1 MAVEDRSISFFA
13 QRTGPLCRSHVGR
26 RTEATRMNSDRE
38 RRDFLRLMGIGG
50 RVPMKHASVSG
61 GVKSLAMAAT
71 LGIAACAAQSGPG
84 PQPPAGGA
92 MMGATAACPVRPVS
106 GCPAAAPSFA
116 RDVQPILRRS
126 CFGCHSGDGIAA
138 EEHDFSKFVVLHAQ
152 AGAMTDA
159 IATCAMPLRS
169 SLPVNDA
176 RILLEWVACGAR
188 AD

>member
-1 MAVEDRSISFFA
+1 
-13 QRTGPLCRSHVGR
+13 
-26 RTEATRMNSDRE
+26 MNSNWQ

-50 RVPMKHASVSG
+50 GVPMKPASVSG
-61 GVKSLAMAAT
+61 RLRGLAMAAA
-71 LGIAACAAQSGPG
+71 LGIAACAAKSGPG
-84 PQPPAGGA
+84 PQSPAGGA
-92 MMGATAACPVRPVS
+92 MPGAAAACLVRPVS
-106 GCPAAAPSFA
+106 ACPATVPSFSA
-116 RDVQPILRRS
+116 DVQPILKRS

-152 AGAMTDA
+152 AGAVTDA